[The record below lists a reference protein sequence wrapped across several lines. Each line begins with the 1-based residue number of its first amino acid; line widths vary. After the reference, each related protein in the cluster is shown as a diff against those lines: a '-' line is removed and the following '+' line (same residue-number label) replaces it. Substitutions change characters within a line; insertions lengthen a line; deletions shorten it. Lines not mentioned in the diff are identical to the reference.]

1 MDNRPYGSRKISKLV
16 NLKIR
21 KLENERS
28 VRNYIFNEEHLKG
41 RN

>member
-1 MDNRPYGSRKISKLV
+1 MDNRPYDSRKISKLV
-16 NLKIR
+16 